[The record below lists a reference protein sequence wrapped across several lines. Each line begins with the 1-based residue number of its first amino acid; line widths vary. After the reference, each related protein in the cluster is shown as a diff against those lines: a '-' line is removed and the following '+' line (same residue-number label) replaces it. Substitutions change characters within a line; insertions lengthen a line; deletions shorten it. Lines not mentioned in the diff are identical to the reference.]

1 MTPELALQK
10 AVRARLIADAA
21 VTNVVP
27 AASILDRNE
36 RPAPSPSII
45 IGEGQSIDEGDA
57 ISRNLTRV
65 YADLHVWKQEPSLEG
80 VKAIAG
86 AIRTAIKGANLPNS
100 DGFHFADCYI
110 RSARFL
116 RDPDGEMSHAVV
128 TISALVQE
136 LS

>member
-10 AVRARLIADAA
+10 AVRARLIATAA
-21 VTNVVP
+21 VTDLVP
-27 AASILDRNE
+27 AASVLDRNE
-36 RPAPSPSII
+36 RPAPSPSIV

-57 ISRNLTRV
+57 ISRNLTRA

-86 AIRTAIKGANLPNS
+86 AIRAAIKSQQLAKV
-100 DGFHFADCYI
+100 DGFHFVDSYV

-116 RDPDGEMSHAVV
+116 RDPDGEMSHAIV